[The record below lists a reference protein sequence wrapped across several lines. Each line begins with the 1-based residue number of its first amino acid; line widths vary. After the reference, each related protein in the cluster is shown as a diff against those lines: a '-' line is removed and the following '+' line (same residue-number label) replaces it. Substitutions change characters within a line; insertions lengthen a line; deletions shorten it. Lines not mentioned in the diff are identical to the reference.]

1 MDQQTA
7 RRIIAIL
14 AKRYPDYGAHGH
26 AAAPPFEVLITTI
39 LSAQT
44 TDASVDAVRER
55 LFARYPDAGSLAGA
69 ALPDV
74 EEIIFRTGFFHV
86 KARHIIAASR
96 ALLER
101 FSGTVPAT
109 MDELLTIPGVGRKT
123 ANIVLSHAFGKNE
136 GVAVD
141 THVFRLAG
149 RIGFSVSKD
158 AAGRERDLMGLF
170 PPRRWGDLTDIL
182 IAHGRRT
189 CTARKPACATCP
201 ITRWCRYYQDV
212 ILPDNEGGG
221 HISPPPGRRVRTRAP
236 RDTGET

>member
-1 MDQQTA
+1 MDPQAA
-7 RRIIAIL
+7 RRIVAVL
-14 AKRYPDYGAHGH
+14 AERYPDYGAPAH

-55 LFARYPDAGSLAGA
+55 LFSRYPDAAALAGA

-74 EEIIFRTGFFHV
+74 EEIIHRTGFFHV

-96 ALLER
+96 AILER
-101 FSGTVPAT
+101 FAGTVPST

-123 ANIVLSHAFGKNE
+123 ANIVLWHAFGRNE

-149 RIGFSVSKD
+149 RIGLSGSKD
-158 AAGRERDLMGLF
+158 AAGRERDLMRLF
-170 PPRRWGDLTDIL
+170 PSRQWGDLTDIL

-189 CTARKPACATCP
+189 CTARKPACAICP
-201 ITRWCRYYQDV
+201 ITRWCRYYHEV
-212 ILPDNEGGG
+212 ILPEKEG
-221 HISPPPGRRVRTRAP
+221 
-236 RDTGET
+236 E